1 MSRHTVMVHG
11 ADDVEPG
18 PIYTALLEDGQL
30 LVPGVCCPHCGK
42 ALAVKGYPGCV
53 VEKEHCTFVAVYCVA
68 CLRHVGTARYEVPT
82 IFGREEDL
90 TMLGGRARVYGAS
103 KKGTHGD
110 KAASQYD
117 RERAVMRA
125 KQGS

>member
-18 PIYTALLEDGQL
+18 PIYTALFDEGQL
-30 LVPGVCCPHCGK
+30 LVPGVHCPHCSEE
-42 ALAVKGYPGCV
+42 LAVKGFLGCV
-53 VEKEHCTFVAVYCVA
+53 VEKTHDTFVAVYCVA
-68 CLRHVGTARYEVPT
+68 CEHHVGTARYELPS

-90 TMLGGRARVYGAS
+90 TILGGRARVYGAS
-103 KKGTHGD
+103 RQGTHGD
-110 KAASQYD
+110 EAAGQYD